1 MQKRFG
7 LFCLP
12 SNINDQ
18 CTPIVNQFFVERA
31 PWADNNPYAR
41 QYFLQQH
48 MVAVDHK
55 PRMAM
60 WGKGQQQGVGC
71 RYRQQNCLCT
81 WHHSIPFKKKI
92 EKAGGV
98 YVQHSAIND
107 DGGRD
112 LILEDST
119 PRSVEN
125 DAFKGI
131 VGQSTKMQE
140 IFRLVERVADS
151 DSTILINGET
161 GTGKGLIAQAIHKQS
176 YRKDKPFVSINCG
189 AIPENLLESELFGHL
204 KGAFTGATANKV
216 GKFEAANGGTIFLD
230 EIGDMS
236 QDLQVKI
243 LKVLEERCFEPV
255 GGCKT
260 VTVNV
265 RIVAATHRD
274 LEEEVQKGNFR
285 EDLFY
290 RLFVIPVNL
299 PSLRERRSDIPHFVA
314 HFLNCLNQAKK
325 TQVVS
330 IADDAL
336 NVMMQHAW
344 PGNVRE
350 LANLMERMVVI
361 KGKGE
366 IDINDL
372 PEKMKSQSP
381 NNSFCAPEITG
392 DGLCLSTAVSE
403 FEKRLIY
410 QSLEKTKWVKNRAAQ
425 LLQVK
430 RTTLVEK
437 IKRYELQKCA

>member
-1 MQKRFG
+1 MQNSAMISDEG
-7 LFCLP
+7 M
-12 SNINDQ
+12 DV
-18 CTPIVNQFFVERA
+18 IVE
-31 PWADNNPYAR
+31 
-41 QYFLQQH
+41 
-48 MVAVDHK
+48 
-55 PRMAM
+55 
-60 WGKGQQQGVGC
+60 
-71 RYRQQNCLCT
+71 
-81 WHHSIPFKKKI
+81 
-92 EKAGGV
+92 E
-98 YVQHSAIND
+98 
-107 DGGRD
+107 
-112 LILEDST
+112 
-119 PRSVEN
+119 SVPLSDEN

-131 VGQSTKMQE
+131 VGESAKMQE

-161 GTGKGLIAQAIHKQS
+161 GTGKGLIAHAIHKQS
-176 YRKDKPFVSINCG
+176 YRKDQPFVSINCG

-260 VTVNV
+260 VKVDV

-290 RLFVIPVNL
+290 RLFVIPIKL
-299 PSLRERRSDIPHFVA
+299 PSLRERRSDIPHFVS
-314 HFLNCLNQAKK
+314 HFLGCLNQTKK
-325 TQVVS
+325 TQVKS
-330 IADDAL
+330 ISDDAL
-336 NVMMQHAW
+336 NVLMQHAW

-361 KGKGE
+361 KGDGE
-366 IDINDL
+366 IGIDDL
-372 PEKMKSQSP
+372 PEKMKNDAP
-381 NNSFCAPEITG
+381 TNNFCAPEITG
-392 DGLCLSTAVSE
+392 DGLCLNTAVSE

-410 QSLEKTKWVKNRAAQ
+410 QSLEKAKWVKNKAAQ